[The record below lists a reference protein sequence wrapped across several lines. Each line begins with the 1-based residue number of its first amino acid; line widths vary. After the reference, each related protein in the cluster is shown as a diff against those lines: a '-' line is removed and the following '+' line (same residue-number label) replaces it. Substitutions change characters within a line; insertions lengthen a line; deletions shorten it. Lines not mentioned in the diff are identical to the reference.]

1 MSEGKVTPPPSKHK
15 LSLCSP
21 LIGVSVVS
29 QHRLGLHCLLKSD
42 ELVLTYSSDLGRI
55 WMGDTT
61 NTVTFEQAVE
71 IQPVLTHQSVW
82 SPVWGHI

>member
-1 MSEGKVTPPPSKHK
+1 MSEGKVTSPPPPSKHK

-55 WMGDTT
+55 
-61 NTVTFEQAVE
+61 
-71 IQPVLTHQSVW
+71 
-82 SPVWGHI
+82 

>member
-1 MSEGKVTPPPSKHK
+1 MSEGKVTPPPPKQTQTLALFSTDW
-15 LSLCSP
+15 C
-21 LIGVSVVS
+21 VS